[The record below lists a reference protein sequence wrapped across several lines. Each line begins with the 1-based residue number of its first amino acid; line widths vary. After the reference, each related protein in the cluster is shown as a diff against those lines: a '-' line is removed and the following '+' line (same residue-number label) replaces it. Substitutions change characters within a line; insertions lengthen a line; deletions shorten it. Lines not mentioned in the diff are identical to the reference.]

1 MAAASNSEEE
11 VEEEVEAIE
20 EEGLKPLL
28 TEMINMSAVT
38 ENQEEMI
45 VAAKIDLKLQEEAK
59 GIEEELSKIETEII
73 GEVVEVEEVSLNK
86 KKVV

>member
-1 MAAASNSEEE
+1 
-11 VEEEVEAIE
+11 
-20 EEGLKPLL
+20 
-28 TEMINMSAVT
+28 MINMSAVT

-59 GIEEELSKIETEII
+59 EIEEELSKIETEII

>member
-1 MAAASNSEEE
+1 
-11 VEEEVEAIE
+11 
-20 EEGLKPLL
+20 
-28 TEMINMSAVT
+28 MINMSAVT

>member
-1 MAAASNSEEE
+1 MAAVSNSEEE
-11 VEEEVEAIE
+11 VEDEVEAIE
-20 EEGLKPLL
+20 EEGLKPPS
-28 TEMINMSAVT
+28 TEMINMTAVT

-59 GIEEELSKIETEII
+59 GIEEDLSKIEIEII

-86 KKVV
+86 KKVA

>member
-1 MAAASNSEEE
+1 MAAVSNSEEE
-11 VEEEVEAIE
+11 VEDEVEAIE

>member
-1 MAAASNSEEE
+1 MAAVSNSEEE
-11 VEEEVEAIE
+11 VEDEVEAIE
-20 EEGLKPLL
+20 EEGLKPPS

-38 ENQEEMI
+38 ENPEEMI
-45 VAAKIDLKLQEEAK
+45 VEAKIDLKLQEEAK
-59 GIEEELSKIETEII
+59 EIEEELSKIETEII

>member
-1 MAAASNSEEE
+1 MAAVSNSEEE
-11 VEEEVEAIE
+11 VEDEVEAIE
-20 EEGLKPLL
+20 EEGLKPPS
-28 TEMINMSAVT
+28 TEMINMSAVI